1 MYKFAAIQPTPYD
14 EESKNQSWN
23 YSSIIAD
30 DTMLFKENRYQLG
43 LYGGGDIMY
52 LHPMQP

>member
-1 MYKFAAIQPTPYD
+1 MYKFAAIQPTPWE
-14 EESKNQSWN
+14 EESKKQSWN

-52 LHPMQP
+52 LHPM